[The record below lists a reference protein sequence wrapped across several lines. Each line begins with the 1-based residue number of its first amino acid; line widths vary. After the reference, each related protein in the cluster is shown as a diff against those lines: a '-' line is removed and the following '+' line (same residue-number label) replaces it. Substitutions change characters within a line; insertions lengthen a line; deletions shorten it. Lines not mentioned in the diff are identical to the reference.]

1 MRFTLKKHKCS
12 SRPPKYKKMLVITDM
27 TMPQMTGENL
37 AGELIRIKPDI
48 PIILCTGFSASM
60 DEKKAMDM
68 GIRAFVSKP
77 ILKRELSEIIRKV
90 LDGKKH

>member
-1 MRFTLKKHKCS
+1 
-12 SRPPKYKKMLVITDM
+12 
-27 TMPQMTGENL
+27 MTGEDL

-48 PIILCTGFSASM
+48 PVILFTGFSTSM

-77 ILKRELSEIIRKV
+77 ILKRELSEIIRNV
-90 LDGKKH
+90 LDTFCC

>member
-1 MRFTLKKHKCS
+1 
-12 SRPPKYKKMLVITDM
+12 
-27 TMPQMTGENL
+27 
-37 AGELIRIKPDI
+37 
-48 PIILCTGFSASM
+48 M